1 MFTGLTLVVRK
12 TETTMTQ
19 NDQTSRSVEW
29 FLKSNGKR
37 KGEKQKEKD
46 IQ

>member
-1 MFTGLTLVVRK
+1 MVRK

-29 FLKSNGKR
+29 FFKSNGKR
-37 KGEKQKEKD
+37 KGGKKKEKD